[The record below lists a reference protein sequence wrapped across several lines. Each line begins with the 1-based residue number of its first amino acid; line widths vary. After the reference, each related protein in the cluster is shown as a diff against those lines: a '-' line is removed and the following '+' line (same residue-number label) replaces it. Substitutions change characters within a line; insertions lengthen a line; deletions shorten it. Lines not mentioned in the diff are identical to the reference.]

1 MSTAATHPY
10 DEAYYVGGAKSNYLD
25 YAGLEPTIDEGF
37 MPVVLRY
44 AAWCRATRA
53 DPSYLDVGCAM
64 GFYVRR
70 LASLGWDAHG
80 VDISEYAVGEG
91 QKRGIANLRVAPADT
106 LPFPDATFDY
116 VTVIDV
122 IEHIEAPGAHRMVD
136 EVHRVLKDGG
146 LAFVATPNF
155 LTNQYWNVF
164 AEEFEDKD
172 ATHVNYQS
180 VESLQAHFGSFTR
193 CHIYGDTPFKEQ
205 FHAFDVSNAFGRS
218 VLRVPIVRKVGRHVA
233 WKLLARSVE
242 YSSYLHA
249 VAIK

>member
-1 MSTAATHPY
+1 MTAHPY
-10 DEAYYVGGAKSNYLD
+10 DKSYYVGGAKSNYLD
-25 YAGLEPTIDEGF
+25 YAGLEATIEEGF

-44 AAWCRATRA
+44 AAWAGARSEQR
-53 DPSYLDVGCAM
+53 SYLDVGCAM

-70 LASLGWDAHG
+70 LAGLGWDAHG
-80 VDISEYAVGEG
+80 VDISEYAVAEG
-91 QKRGIANLRVAPADT
+91 RKRGIANLGVAPGNA
-106 LPFPDATFDY
+106 LPFPDASFDF
-116 VTVIDV
+116 VTSIDV
-122 IEHIEAPGAHRMVD
+122 IEHIEPAGATAMVG
-136 EVHRVLKDGG
+136 ELHRVLKDGG

-180 VESLQAHFGSFTR
+180 TESLRAYFDDFTS
-193 CHIYGDTPFKEQ
+193 CQIYGDTPFKEQ
-205 FHAFDVSNAFGRS
+205 FHAFDVSGAFGRS
-218 VLRVPIVRKVGRHVA
+218 FLRLPLVRKVGRYVA

-249 VAIK
+249 VAVK

>member
-1 MSTAATHPY
+1 MTSTAHPY
-10 DEAYYVGGAKSNYLD
+10 DEAYYVGGGKSNYLD

-44 AAWCRATRA
+44 AAWCSARRDDVA
-53 DPSYLDVGCAM
+53 YLDVGCAM

-70 LASLGWDAHG
+70 LASLGWNAHG
-80 VDISEYAVGEG
+80 VDISEYAVEQGRA
-91 QKRGIANLRVAPADT
+91 RGISNLSVSSAQS
-106 LPFPDATFDY
+106 LPFADESFDF

-122 IEHIEAPGAHRMVD
+122 IEHIEEAGAHEMVD
-136 EVHRVLKDGG
+136 EVHRVLRPGG
-146 LAFVATPNF
+146 LALVATPNF

-180 VESLQAHFGSFTR
+180 VESLRAHFNGFTS

-218 VLRVPIVRKVGRHVA
+218 FLRLPIVRKVGRHVA

-249 VAIK
+249 VAVK